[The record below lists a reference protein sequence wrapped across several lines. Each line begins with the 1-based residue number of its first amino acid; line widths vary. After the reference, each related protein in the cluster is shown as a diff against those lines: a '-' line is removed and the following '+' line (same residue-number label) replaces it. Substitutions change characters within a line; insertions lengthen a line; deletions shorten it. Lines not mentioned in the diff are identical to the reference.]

1 MDAITRMNT
10 NNIKKTINNNNINN
24 NSSNINNNN
33 SNSSNNKNNNS
44 NHHLTKTQPFSV
56 EPVSVQ
62 KMSQYSKQVFYI
74 NKVKMVELGDV
85 KMSPQPSKNLSD
97 QCDINNPQEPFNNN
111 NSAVGKTDN
120 QESFDSLIRLIE
132 NAAKNLSD

>member
-1 MDAITRMNT
+1 MDAISRMNT
-10 NNIKKTINNNNINN
+10 NNIKKTIISNNNN
-24 NSSNINNNN
+24 NNNN
-33 SNSSNNKNNNS
+33 SNS
-44 NHHLTKTQPFSV
+44 NHNLTKTQPFSV
-56 EPVSVQ
+56 QPVSVQ

-97 QCDINNPQEPFNNN
+97 QCDINNVEEPFINNN

-120 QESFDSLIRLIE
+120 QEYFDSLIRLIE
-132 NAAKNLSD
+132 NAAKNL

>member
-1 MDAITRMNT
+1 MDAISRMNT
-10 NNIKKTINNNNINN
+10 NNIKKTIISNNN
-24 NSSNINNNN
+24 NNNN
-33 SNSSNNKNNNS
+33 SNNNNNNNNS
-44 NHHLTKTQPFSV
+44 NHNLTKTQPFSV
-56 EPVSVQ
+56 QPVSVQ

-85 KMSPQPSKNLSD
+85 KMSPPDSKNLSD
-97 QCDINNPQEPFNNN
+97 QCDISNVQEPFNDN

-120 QESFDSLIRLIE
+120 QEYFDSLIRLIE

>member
-10 NNIKKTINNNNINN
+10 HNIKKTII
-24 NSSNINNNN
+24 SNNN
-33 SNSSNNKNNNS
+33 SNNNNNNS
-44 NHHLTKTQPFSV
+44 NHHLTKTQ
-56 EPVSVQ
+56 PVSVQ

-85 KMSPQPSKNLSD
+85 KMSPPASKNLSD
-97 QCDINNPQEPFNNN
+97 QCDKNNVQEPFNNN
-111 NSAVGKTDN
+111 NSAGGKTDN
-120 QESFDSLIRLIE
+120 QEYFDSLIRLIE

>member
-10 NNIKKTINNNNINN
+10 NNIKKTINNNNNN
-24 NSSNINNNN
+24 NNNN
-33 SNSSNNKNNNS
+33 SNNN
-44 NHHLTKTQPFSV
+44 NHHLTKTQ
-56 EPVSVQ
+56 PVSVQ

-85 KMSPQPSKNLSD
+85 KMSPPASKNLSD
-97 QCDINNPQEPFNNN
+97 QCDVNNVQEPFYNND
-111 NSAVGKTDN
+111 SAGGKTDN
-120 QESFDSLIRLIE
+120 QEYFDSLIRLIE